1 MCSLNSIIVAIIL
14 ISMAMAKQLRTQDAI
29 GFPEVEEDQNSVNKD
44 NRQPVYIPSMC
55 PDSELYYP
63 GDQKDDWICD
73 CRPAFL
79 YHPKSDTCWPA
90 YRKGPCQDGEYLVL
104 KPESAIPVCEKNPCA
119 VDTYVPYNGRC
130 EQLATIAPCRHMWP
144 IPAALSVNAT
154 NLAVT
159 CERLNLESRFGED
172 ASPMVLVPC
181 PPGCKRSINGKCTPV
196 VG

>member
-73 CRPAFL
+73 CR
-79 YHPKSDTCWPA
+79 PA